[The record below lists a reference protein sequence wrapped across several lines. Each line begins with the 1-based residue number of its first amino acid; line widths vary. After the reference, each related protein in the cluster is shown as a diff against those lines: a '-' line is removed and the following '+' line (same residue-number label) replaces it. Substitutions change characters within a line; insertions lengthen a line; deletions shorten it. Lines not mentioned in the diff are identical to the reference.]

1 MCLCRGS
8 APRLTCKG
16 SIASLHH
23 SHRRICG
30 SDLRMKSCK
39 NSLHKA
45 ASSVSGVMSRSD
57 RPVVSDEL
65 HVVSLVTLLDAVHTD
80 GVAVCRIT
88 GVTPVGTHIFIC
100 LHHVRDHQL
109 QISSFAA
116 SMIAKI
122 TCKNHAL
129 GSWCSLKSCTG
140 TDLCSQ
146 PFQWHLD
153 CSLFCYLEQRWQ
165 RGASHVSK
173 YGTPKKKPNVFLRT
187 FHCNI
192 DARCQK

>member
-1 MCLCRGS
+1 M
-8 APRLTCKG
+8 
-16 SIASLHH
+16 
-23 SHRRICG
+23 
-30 SDLRMKSCK
+30 
-39 NSLHKA
+39 
-45 ASSVSGVMSRSD
+45 
-57 RPVVSDEL
+57 SDEL

-88 GVTPVGTHIFIC
+88 GVTPVGILIC
-100 LHHVRDHQL
+100 LHHIRDHQL
-109 QISSFAA
+109 QISTFAA
-116 SMIAKI
+116 STILKI

-153 CSLFCYLEQRWQ
+153 CSLFCYLEQRRQ
-165 RGASHVSK
+165 RRVNYTSNALQK
-173 YGTPKKKPNVFLRT
+173 TPKVFLST

-192 DARCQK
+192 DTRCKK

>member
-8 APRLTCKG
+8 APPLTCKG

-30 SDLRMKSCK
+30 SDLRMKSYR
-39 NSLHKA
+39 NSLHTA
-45 ASSVSGVMSRSD
+45 ASWDVRPSD

-80 GVAVCRIT
+80 GVAVCRVT
-88 GVTPVGTHIFIC
+88 GVTPAGAHSFIC
-100 LHHVRDHQL
+100 LRHIRDHQL
-109 QISSFAA
+109 QISCFAA
-116 SMIAKI
+116 STIAKI

-153 CSLFCYLEQRWQ
+153 CSLSCYLER

-173 YGTPKKKPNVFLRT
+173 YGTLKKTPNVFLRT